1 MLATICCL
9 SGDFQIAVDNRGL
22 VAFSIGVFTEIYHLE
37 TLKINEITVDY
48 LQSRSWCGLS
58 GTHGHISLT
67 PIIN

>member
-1 MLATICCL
+1 M
-9 SGDFQIAVDNRGL
+9 
-22 VAFSIGVFTEIYHLE
+22 AFSIGLFREIYYLE

-67 PIIN
+67 PNIN